1 MPVSPARAGT
11 GRPEDERAPRAV
23 FGRRVED
30 DELRARVVVARD
42 RLEEARPPDAREPLA
57 FPAGDRLRDAPAA
70 ELVERRTFAEAPFC
84 VLRAAL
90 MAVFLVCEGQRYGL
104 HNR

>member
-1 MPVSPARAGT
+1 MREDAAR
-11 GRPEDERAPRAV
+11 RA
-23 FGRRVED
+23 ED
-30 DELRARVVVARD
+30 DELRARAAAVPRE

-57 FPAGDRLRDAPAA
+57 LPAGDRLRDEPLA

-104 HNR
+104 HTR